1 MKFQFSI
8 CNRNL
13 LRISYLIFLF
23 NLYSCESTQHKGNAN
38 SQNTI
43 TADTIETKYIQI
55 DQDTVVFVKELL
67 LYNLPYKLT
76 IKKYCLNDSAI
87 IKEIIRKDVK
97 SNGPNKILEFSH
109 NYAVYILLTQ
119 GTKEIISRQVSKETF
134 TDSLAIEF
142 YRTAMLHD
150 VKYEAVRTNRLYFTA
165 NLLGQLPGYSK
176 EINFAIFYQTEKKGQ
191 LDFWLADTGE

>member
-8 CNRNL
+8 FNRNL

-23 NLYSCESTQHKGNAN
+23 SLYSCESSQHKGNTN

-67 LYNLPYKLT
+67 LYNQPYQLT

-87 IKEIIRKDVK
+87 IKEIVGLDDKINRT
-97 SNGPNKILEFSH
+97 NKILIFSH
-109 NYAVYILLTQ
+109 NYAADIILTQ
-119 GTKEIISRQVSKETF
+119 GNKQIISRQVSKETF
-134 TDSLAIEF
+134 ADSLAIEF
-142 YRTAMLHD
+142 YKTALLHD
-150 VKYEAVRTNRLYFTA
+150 VKFEAVRTNRLYFTA
-165 NLLGQLPGYSK
+165 NMLGQVPGYSK
-176 EINFAIFYQTEKKGQ
+176 EINFGIFYQTEKKGQ
-191 LDFWLADTGE
+191 LDFLLADTVD